1 MSALPFPPRLL
12 SKMVSDMRPGPKVEV
27 GVAGREKG
35 IALAFGQLPSPR
47 REAPLDNQGSQEGST
62 DPSKLGLTLAPA
74 AQTAKPPAGGVTK
87 VRIAAERGLQA
98 GDIILDVTG
107 NSVSAPLDVQRA
119 LNDAH
124 SRSKHTVAARV
135 KSATLPASLQSLW
148 AKQRG

>member
-62 DPSKLGLTLAPA
+62 DPSKLGL
-74 AQTAKPPAGGVTK
+74 QTAKPSAGGVTK

-107 NSVSAPLDVQRA
+107 NPVSAP
-119 LNDAH
+119 
-124 SRSKHTVAARV
+124 
-135 KSATLPASLQSLW
+135 
-148 AKQRG
+148 

>member
-62 DPSKLGLTLAPA
+62 DPSKLGLTLAPLHR
-74 AQTAKPPAGGVTK
+74 PPNPPREA
-87 VRIAAERGLQA
+87 
-98 GDIILDVTG
+98 
-107 NSVSAPLDVQRA
+107 
-119 LNDAH
+119 
-124 SRSKHTVAARV
+124 
-135 KSATLPASLQSLW
+135 
-148 AKQRG
+148 